1 MKYLGNKV
9 GNGLALGKVYIINT
23 KIPKIEKKTLITDDE
38 ITKEKESLK
47 VILNEVVK
55 DYEKLEKE
63 ASEDEIRQLC
73 NFYKILLNSNSLIT
87 SMEEVIDKEKCDR
100 NEAITKVMK
109 RKANELSLVDNAY
122 LKERSKDIEDV
133 TNKLLR
139 KSLGIKEIDLSKLK
153 EDTILV
159 AEEIPPSILLS
170 SNLNYVKGIVSE
182 LGGKTSHVA
191 ILASTQGI
199 PSVFGIKEI
208 SKTLTDG
215 EVIYV
220 NGNEGYIENNL
231 TDTKISE
238 IKEKIK
244 KEEILKASL
253 VDMKDKPSKTK
264 DDKSL
269 LITAN
274 AGELSELDKLLEV
287 NSDGI
292 GLFRTEFLFLNRS
305 VEPEEDY
312 LFNVYKTFAE
322 KLNGKQL
329 IIRTLDIGGDKKC
342 PYIDIG
348 KEQNPFLGYRA
359 IRYCLDN
366 KEFFKVSLRAI
377 LRASYYGNIMIM
389 YPMISSLEEIYKAN
403 EILDEAKRELASKN
417 IPFNK
422 NIKVGIMI
430 EVPSAA
436 VISDILIDE
445 VDFFSIGTNDLIQY
459 TVAVDRL
466 NPTVSNLYSF
476 YNPGVIRLI
485 KKTIN
490 SCLDKKEKFV
500 GMCGEMAADPLA
512 IILLVGLG
520 LQEFSVNA
528 SMVLK
533 VKKLISMIDSKEAKM
548 IADKV
553 LTLKTAKEVE
563 NYLEVCAKK
572 IYGKYY

>member
-109 RKANELSLVDNAY
+109 RKADELSLVDNAY
-122 LKERSKDIEDV
+122 LKMRSKDIEDV

-139 KSLGIKEIDLSKLK
+139 KSLGINEIDLSKLK

-170 SNLNYVKGIVSE
+170 SNLGYVKGIVSE

-191 ILASTQGI
+191 ILASTLGI

-215 EVIYV
+215 ELIYV

-231 TDTKISE
+231 TNTKINE
-238 IKEKIK
+238 IKDKIK
-244 KEEILKASL
+244 KEELLKASL
-253 VDMKDKPSKTK
+253 EEMKDKPSLTK
-264 DDKSL
+264 DNKPL

-305 VEPEEDY
+305 VAPDEEY
-312 LFNVYKTFAE
+312 LFNIYKTFAE
-322 KLNGKQL
+322 KFKEKPL

-342 PYIDIG
+342 PYLDI
-348 KEQNPFLGYRA
+348 KEEQNPFLGYRA

-377 LRASYYGNIMIM
+377 LRASHYGNVMIM

-417 IPFNK
+417 IPFDE
-422 NIKVGIMI
+422 NIKVGIMV
-430 EVPSAA
+430 EVPSTA
-436 VISDILIDE
+436 VMADMLIDE

-459 TVAVDRL
+459 TAAVDRL

-485 KKTIN
+485 KKTID
-490 SCLDKKEKFV
+490 SAKDKKDKFV

-533 VKKLISMIDSKEAKM
+533 VKKLISLIDSKEAKE
-548 IADKV
+548 IANKV
-553 LTLKTAKEVE
+553 LTLKTAKEIE
-563 NYLEVCAKK
+563 TYLEVCAKK

>member
-23 KIPKIEKKTLITDDE
+23 KIPELKIQKITTDEELI
-38 ITKEKESLK
+38 KEKEELK
-47 VILNEVVK
+47 KVLESVVK
-55 DYEKLEKE
+55 DYDELETSAASDDIKE
-63 ASEDEIRQLC
+63 LC
-73 NFYKILLNSNSLIT
+73 NFYKILLNSKSLIT
-87 SMEEVIDKEKCDR
+87 SMEEVIDEEKCDK
-100 NEAITKVMK
+100 NTAITEVMK
-109 RKANELSLVDNAY
+109 RKAEELSLVDNAY

-133 TNKLLR
+133 TNKLIR
-139 KSLGIKEIDLSKLK
+139 KSLGIKEVDLSTLT

-159 AEEIPPSILLS
+159 AETIPPSVLLS
-170 SNLNYVKGIVSE
+170 NNIGHVKGIVSE
-182 LGGKTSHVA
+182 IGGKTSHVA
-191 ILASTQGI
+191 ILASTLGI

-215 EVIYV
+215 ELIYV

-231 TDTKISE
+231 TDTKINA
-238 IKEKIK
+238 IKERIN
-244 KEEILKASL
+244 KEELLKASL
-253 VDMKDKPSKTK
+253 IEMKDKKSLTK
-264 DDKSL
+264 DNKSL
-269 LITAN
+269 EITAN
-274 AGELSELDKLLEV
+274 AGDLSELDKLLEV

-305 VEPEEDY
+305 TAPEEDY

-322 KLNGKQL
+322 KLNGKPL

-348 KEQNPFLGYRA
+348 DEQNPFLGYRA

-377 LRASYYGNIMIM
+377 LRASHYGNVMIM
-389 YPMISSLEEIYKAN
+389 YPMISSLEEVYKAN

-436 VISDILIDE
+436 VMADILIDE

-485 KKTIN
+485 KKTID
-490 SCLDKKEKFV
+490 SSIGKKDKFV

-533 VKKLISMIDSKEAKM
+533 VKKLISMIDSKEAKL
-548 IADKV
+548 IANKV

-563 NYLEVCAKK
+563 AYLDIEAKK

>member
-23 KIPKIEKKTLITDDE
+23 KIPELKAKKLETLE
-38 ITKEKESLK
+38 EVAKEKEDLK
-47 VILNEVVK
+47 EVLDSVVK
-55 DYEKLEKE
+55 DYEELEINAVSDDIK
-63 ASEDEIRQLC
+63 QLC
-73 NFYKILLNSNSLIT
+73 NFYKILLNSKSLIT
-87 SMEEVIDKEKCDR
+87 SMEEVIDEEKCDKIT
-100 NEAITKVMK
+100 AITKVMK
-109 RKANELSLVDNAY
+109 RKAEELSLVDNAY

-133 TNKLLR
+133 TNKLIR
-139 KSLGIKEIDLSKLK
+139 KALGIKEVDLSTLT

-159 AEEIPPSILLS
+159 SEEIPPSVLLS
-170 SNLNYVKGIVSE
+170 NNIGHVKGIVSE
-182 LGGKTSHVA
+182 IGGKTSHVA
-191 ILASTQGI
+191 ILASTLGI

-215 EVIYV
+215 ELIYV
-220 NGNEGYIENNL
+220 NGNEGFIENNL
-231 TDTKISE
+231 TDTNINA

-244 KEEILKASL
+244 KEELLKASL
-253 VDMKDKPSKTK
+253 VEMKDKPSLTK
-264 DDKSL
+264 DNKSL
-269 LITAN
+269 EITAN
-274 AGELSELDKLLEV
+274 AGDLSELDKLLEV

-305 VEPEEDY
+305 TAPEEDY

-322 KLNGKQL
+322 KLNGKPL

-348 KEQNPFLGYRA
+348 EEQNPFLGYRA

-377 LRASYYGNIMIM
+377 LRASNYGNVMIM
-389 YPMISSLEEIYKAN
+389 YPMISSLEEVYKAN

-417 IPFNK
+417 IAFNK

-436 VISDILIDE
+436 IISDILIDE

-485 KKTIN
+485 KKTID
-490 SCLDKKEKFV
+490 SCLDKKDKFV

-520 LQEFSVNA
+520 LHEFSVNA

-533 VKKLISMIDSKEAKM
+533 VKKLISMIDSKEAVL
-548 IADKV
+548 IANKV

-563 NYLEVCAKK
+563 AYLEMCAKR

>member
-23 KIPKIEKKTLITDDE
+23 KIPELKVQKLTTDE
-38 ITKEKESLK
+38 ELTKEKEALK
-47 VILNEVVK
+47 EVLNSVVK
-55 DYEKLEKE
+55 DYEELETN
-63 ASEDEIRQLC
+63 AVSEDIKQLC
-73 NFYKILLNSNSLIT
+73 NFYKILLNSKSLIT
-87 SMEEVIDKEKCDR
+87 SMEEVIDEEKC
-100 NEAITKVMK
+100 NKLNAITKVMK
-109 RKANELSLVDNAY
+109 RKAEELSLVDNAY

-133 TNKLLR
+133 TNKLIR
-139 KSLGIKEIDLSKLK
+139 KALGIKEVDLSILT

-159 AEEIPPSILLS
+159 SEEIPPSVLLS
-170 SNLNYVKGIVSE
+170 NNIDHVKGIVSE
-182 LGGKTSHVA
+182 IGGKTSHVA
-191 ILASTQGI
+191 ILASTLGI

-215 EVIYV
+215 ELIYV
-220 NGNEGYIENNL
+220 NGNEGFIENNL
-231 TDTKISE
+231 TDTNINA

-244 KEEILKASL
+244 KEELLKASL
-253 VDMKDKPSKTK
+253 QEMKDKPSLTK
-264 DDKSL
+264 DNKSL
-269 LITAN
+269 EITAN
-274 AGELSELDKLLEV
+274 AGDLSELDKLLEV

-305 VEPEEDY
+305 TAPEEDY

-322 KLNGKQL
+322 KLNGKPL

-377 LRASYYGNIMIM
+377 LRASHYGNVMIM
-389 YPMISSLEEIYKAN
+389 YPFVSSLEEVYKAN

-485 KKTIN
+485 KKTID
-490 SCLDKKEKFV
+490 SSRDKKDKFV

-520 LQEFSVNA
+520 LHEFSVNA

-533 VKKLISMIDSKEAKM
+533 VKKLISMIDSKEAEE
-548 IADKV
+548 IANKV
-553 LTLKTAKEVE
+553 LTLKTAKEIE
-563 NYLEVCAKK
+563 AYLDSKAKK

>member
-23 KIPKIEKKTLITDDE
+23 KIPELKEKRLATLE
-38 ITKEKESLK
+38 ELTKEKEELK
-47 VILNEVVK
+47 EVLDNVVK
-55 DYEKLEKE
+55 DYEELEINAVSDDIK
-63 ASEDEIRQLC
+63 QLC
-73 NFYKILLNSNSLIT
+73 NFYKILLNSKSLIT
-87 SMEEVIDKEKCDR
+87 SMEEVIDEEKCDKIT
-100 NEAITKVMK
+100 AITKVMK
-109 RKANELSLVDNAY
+109 RKAEELSLVDNAY

-133 TNKLLR
+133 TNKLIR
-139 KSLGIKEIDLSKLK
+139 KALGIKEVDLSTLT

-159 AEEIPPSILLS
+159 SEEIPPSVLLS
-170 SNLNYVKGIVSE
+170 NNIGHVKGIVSE
-182 LGGKTSHVA
+182 IGGKTSHVA
-191 ILASTQGI
+191 ILASTLGI

-215 EVIYV
+215 ELIYV

-231 TDTKISE
+231 TDTNINV

-244 KEEILKASL
+244 KEELLKASL
-253 VDMKDKPSKTK
+253 VEMKDKESLTK
-264 DDKSL
+264 DNKSL
-269 LITAN
+269 EITAN
-274 AGELSELDKLLEV
+274 AGDLSELDKLLEV

-305 VEPEEDY
+305 TAPEEDY

-322 KLNGKQL
+322 KLNGKPL

-348 KEQNPFLGYRA
+348 EEQNPFLGYRA

-377 LRASYYGNIMIM
+377 LRASHYGNVMIM
-389 YPMISSLEEIYKAN
+389 YPFVSSLEEVYKTN

-485 KKTIN
+485 KKTID
-490 SCLDKKEKFV
+490 SSRDKKDKFV

-520 LQEFSVNA
+520 LHEFSVNA

-533 VKKLISMIDSKEAKM
+533 VKKLISMIDSKEAEE
-548 IADKV
+548 IANKV
-553 LTLKTAKEVE
+553 LTLKTAKEIE
-563 NYLEVCAKK
+563 AYLDMEAKK

>member
-23 KIPKIEKKTLITDDE
+23 KIPELKAKRLTTDE
-38 ITKEKESLK
+38 ELKKEKEDLK
-47 VILNEVVK
+47 EILDSVVK
-55 DYEKLEKE
+55 DYEELEINAVSDDIK
-63 ASEDEIRQLC
+63 QLC
-73 NFYKILLNSNSLIT
+73 NFYKILLNSKSLIT
-87 SMEEVIDKEKCDR
+87 SMEEVIDKEKCDKIT
-100 NEAITKVMK
+100 AITEVMK
-109 RKANELSLVDNAY
+109 RKAEELSLVDNAY

-133 TNKLLR
+133 TNKLIR
-139 KSLGIKEIDLSKLK
+139 KALGIKEVDLSTLT

-159 AEEIPPSILLS
+159 SEEIPPSVLLS
-170 SNLNYVKGIVSE
+170 NNIDHVKGIVSE
-182 LGGKTSHVA
+182 IGGKTSHVA
-191 ILASTQGI
+191 ILAGTLGI

-215 EVIYV
+215 ELIYV
-220 NGNEGYIENNL
+220 NGNEGFIENNL
-231 TDTKISE
+231 TDTNINV

-244 KEEILKASL
+244 KEELLKASL
-253 VDMKDKPSKTK
+253 QEMKDKPSLTK
-264 DDKSL
+264 DNKSL
-269 LITAN
+269 EITAN

-305 VEPEEDY
+305 TAPEEDY

-322 KLNGKQL
+322 KLNGKPL

-348 KEQNPFLGYRA
+348 DEQNPFLGYRA

-377 LRASYYGNIMIM
+377 LRASHYGNVMIM
-389 YPMISSLEEIYKAN
+389 YPFVSSLEEVYKAN

-436 VISDILIDE
+436 VISDILIEE

-485 KKTIN
+485 KKTIESTEN
-490 SCLDKKEKFV
+490 KKDKFV

-533 VKKLISMIDSKEAKM
+533 VKKLISMIDSKEAEA
-548 IADKV
+548 IANKV
-553 LTLKTAKEVE
+553 LTLKTSKEIE
-563 NYLEVCAKK
+563 AYLDSEARK

>member
-23 KIPKIEKKTLITDDE
+23 KIPELKEKRLATLE
-38 ITKEKESLK
+38 ELTKEKEELK
-47 VILNEVVK
+47 EVLDSVVK
-55 DYEKLEKE
+55 DYEELEIN
-63 ASEDEIRQLC
+63 AVSEDIKQLC
-73 NFYKILLNSNSLIT
+73 NFYKILLNSKSLIT
-87 SMEEVIDKEKCDR
+87 SMEEVIDEEKCDKIT
-100 NEAITKVMK
+100 AITKVMK
-109 RKANELSLVDNAY
+109 RKAEELSLVDNAY

-133 TNKLLR
+133 TNKLIR
-139 KSLGIKEIDLSKLK
+139 KALGIKEVDLSTLT

-159 AEEIPPSILLS
+159 SEEIPPSVLLS
-170 SNLNYVKGIVSE
+170 NNIGHVKGIVSE
-182 LGGKTSHVA
+182 IGGKTSHVA
-191 ILASTQGI
+191 ILASTLGI

-215 EVIYV
+215 ELIFV
-220 NGNEGYIENNL
+220 NGNEGYLENNL
-231 TDTKISE
+231 TDTSINA

-244 KEEILKASL
+244 KEELLKASL
-253 VDMKDKPSKTK
+253 VEMKDKPSLTK
-264 DDKSL
+264 DNKSL
-269 LITAN
+269 EITAN
-274 AGELSELDKLLEV
+274 AGDLSELDKLLEV

-305 VEPEEDY
+305 TAPEEDY

-322 KLNGKQL
+322 KLNGKPL

-348 KEQNPFLGYRA
+348 EEQNPFLGYRA

-377 LRASYYGNIMIM
+377 LRASHYGNVMIM
-389 YPMISSLEEIYKAN
+389 YPMISSLEEVYKAN

-485 KKTIN
+485 KKTID
-490 SCLDKKEKFV
+490 SCLDKKDKFV

-533 VKKLISMIDSKEAKM
+533 VKKLISMIDSKEAVL
-548 IADKV
+548 IANKV

-563 NYLEVCAKK
+563 AYLETCAKR

>member
-23 KIPKIEKKTLITDDE
+23 KIPELKAKKLETLE
-38 ITKEKESLK
+38 EVAKEKEDLK
-47 VILNEVVK
+47 EVLDSVVK
-55 DYEKLEKE
+55 DYEELEINAVSDDIK
-63 ASEDEIRQLC
+63 QLC
-73 NFYKILLNSNSLIT
+73 NFYKILLNSKSLIT
-87 SMEEVIDKEKCDR
+87 SMEEVIDEEKCDKIT
-100 NEAITKVMK
+100 AITKVMK
-109 RKANELSLVDNAY
+109 RKAEELSLVDNAY

-133 TNKLLR
+133 TNKLIR
-139 KSLGIKEIDLSKLK
+139 KALGIKEVDLSTLT

-159 AEEIPPSILLS
+159 SEEIPPSVLLS
-170 SNLNYVKGIVSE
+170 NNIGHVKGIVSE
-182 LGGKTSHVA
+182 IGGKTSHVA
-191 ILASTQGI
+191 ILASTLGI

-215 EVIYV
+215 ELIYV
-220 NGNEGYIENNL
+220 NGNEGFIENNL
-231 TDTKISE
+231 TDTNINV

-244 KEEILKASL
+244 KEELLKASL
-253 VDMKDKPSKTK
+253 VEMKDKESLTK
-264 DDKSL
+264 DNKSL
-269 LITAN
+269 EITAN
-274 AGELSELDKLLEV
+274 AGDLSELDKLLEV

-305 VEPEEDY
+305 TAPEEDY

-322 KLNGKQL
+322 KLNGKPL

-348 KEQNPFLGYRA
+348 DEQNPFLGYRA

-377 LRASYYGNIMIM
+377 LRASNYGNIMIM
-389 YPMISSLEEIYKAN
+389 YPMISSLEEVYKAN

-436 VISDILIDE
+436 IISDILIDE

-485 KKTIN
+485 KKTID
-490 SCLDKKEKFV
+490 SCLDKKDKFV

-520 LQEFSVNA
+520 LHEFSVNA

-533 VKKLISMIDSKEAKM
+533 VKKLISMIDSKEAEE
-548 IADKV
+548 IANKV

-563 NYLEVCAKK
+563 AYLDGEAKK

>member
-109 RKANELSLVDNAY
+109 RKADELSLVDNAY
-122 LKERSKDIEDV
+122 LKMRSKDIEDV

-139 KSLGIKEIDLSKLK
+139 KSLGINEIDLSKLT

-170 SNLNYVKGIVSE
+170 SNLGYVKGIVSE

-191 ILASTQGI
+191 ILASTLGI

-215 EVIYV
+215 ELIYV

-231 TDTKISE
+231 TNTKINE
-238 IKEKIK
+238 IKDKIK
-244 KEEILKASL
+244 KEELLKASL
-253 VDMKDKPSKTK
+253 EEMKDKPSLTK
-264 DDKSL
+264 DNKPL

-305 VEPEEDY
+305 VAPDEEY
-312 LFNVYKTFAE
+312 LFNIYKTFAE
-322 KLNGKQL
+322 KFKEKPL

-342 PYIDIG
+342 PYLDI
-348 KEQNPFLGYRA
+348 KEEQNPFLGYRA

-366 KEFFKVSLRAI
+366 KEFFKVSLRAM
-377 LRASYYGNIMIM
+377 LRASHYGNVMIM
-389 YPMISSLEEIYKAN
+389 YPMISSLEEIYKAS

-422 NIKVGIMI
+422 NIKVGIMV
-430 EVPSAA
+430 EVPSTAI
-436 VISDILIDE
+436 ISDMLIDE

-485 KKTIN
+485 KKTID

-533 VKKLISMIDSKEAKM
+533 VKKLISLIDSKEAKE
-548 IADKV
+548 ISNKV
-553 LTLKTAKEVE
+553 LTLKTAKEIE
-563 NYLEVCAKK
+563 TYLEVCAKK

>member
-23 KIPKIEKKTLITDDE
+23 KIPKIEKKTLITAEE
-38 ITKEKESLK
+38 IAKEKESLK
-47 VILNEVVK
+47 LTLNEVVK
-55 DYEKLEKE
+55 DYEKLEVE

-87 SMEEVIDKEKCDR
+87 AMEEEIEKEKCDKLT
-100 NEAITKVMK
+100 AITKVMK
-109 RKANELSLVDNAY
+109 RKADELALVDNAY

-133 TNKLLR
+133 TNKLIR
-139 KSLGIKEIDLSKLK
+139 KALGIKEIDLSTIK

-170 SNLNYVKGIVSE
+170 SNLGYIKGIVSE
-182 LGGKTSHVA
+182 IGGKTSHVA
-191 ILASTQGI
+191 ILASTLGI

-215 EVIYV
+215 EHIYV

-231 TDTKISE
+231 TDTKINE

-244 KEEILKASL
+244 KEELLKASL
-253 VDMKDKPSKTK
+253 EEMKDKASLTK
-264 DDKSL
+264 DNKPL

-305 VEPEEDY
+305 VAPDEEY

-322 KLNGKQL
+322 KFKEKPL

-342 PYIDIG
+342 SYLDI
-348 KEQNPFLGYRA
+348 KEEQNPFLGYRA

-377 LRASYYGNIMIM
+377 LRASHYGNVMIM
-389 YPMISSLEEIYKAN
+389 YPMISSLEEIYRAS
-403 EILDEAKRELASKN
+403 EILDEAKAELASNN

-422 NIKVGIMI
+422 NIKVGIMV
-430 EVPSAA
+430 EVPSTA
-436 VISDILIDE
+436 VMADMLIDE

-485 KKTIN
+485 KNTIDAAK
-490 SCLDKKEKFV
+490 DKKDKFV

-520 LQEFSVNA
+520 LHEFSVNA

-533 VKKLISMIDSKEAKM
+533 VKKLISMIDSREAKE
-548 IADKV
+548 IADYV

-563 NYLEVCAKK
+563 AYLDGEAKK

>member
-23 KIPKIEKKTLITDDE
+23 KIPELKEKRLATLE
-38 ITKEKESLK
+38 ELTKEKEELK
-47 VILNEVVK
+47 EVLDSVVK
-55 DYEKLEKE
+55 DYEELEINAVSDDIK
-63 ASEDEIRQLC
+63 QLC
-73 NFYKILLNSNSLIT
+73 NFYKILLNSKSLIT
-87 SMEEVIDKEKCDR
+87 SMEEVIDEEKCDKIT
-100 NEAITKVMK
+100 AITKVMK
-109 RKANELSLVDNAY
+109 RKAEELSLVDNAY

-133 TNKLLR
+133 TNKLIR
-139 KSLGIKEIDLSKLK
+139 KALGIKEVDLSTLT

-159 AEEIPPSILLS
+159 SEEIPPSVLLS
-170 SNLNYVKGIVSE
+170 NNIGHVKGIVSE
-182 LGGKTSHVA
+182 IGGKTSHVA
-191 ILASTQGI
+191 ILASTLGI

-208 SKTLTDG
+208 SKTLADG
-215 EVIYV
+215 ELIYV

-231 TDTKISE
+231 TDTNINA

-244 KEEILKASL
+244 KEELLKASL
-253 VDMKDKPSKTK
+253 VEMKDKESLTE
-264 DDKSL
+264 DNKSL
-269 LITAN
+269 EITAN
-274 AGELSELDKLLEV
+274 AGDLSELDKLLEV

-305 VEPEEDY
+305 TAPEEDY

-322 KLNGKQL
+322 KLNGKPL

-348 KEQNPFLGYRA
+348 EEQNPFLGYRA

-377 LRASYYGNIMIM
+377 LRASHYGNVMIM
-389 YPMISSLEEIYKAN
+389 YPFVSSLEEVYKTN

-485 KKTIN
+485 KKTID
-490 SCLDKKEKFV
+490 SSRDKKDKFV

-520 LQEFSVNA
+520 LHEFSVNA

-533 VKKLISMIDSKEAKM
+533 VKKLISMIDSKEAEE
-548 IADKV
+548 IANKV
-553 LTLKTAKEVE
+553 LTLKTAKEIE
-563 NYLEVCAKK
+563 AYLDREAKK
-572 IYGKYY
+572 IYRKYY

>member
-23 KIPKIEKKTLITDDE
+23 KIPELKVQKLTTDE
-38 ITKEKESLK
+38 ELTKEKKDLK
-47 VILNEVVK
+47 EVLNSVVK
-55 DYEKLEKE
+55 DYEELETN
-63 ASEDEIRQLC
+63 AVSEDIKQLC
-73 NFYKILLNSNSLIT
+73 NFYKILLNSKSLIT
-87 SMEEVIDKEKCDR
+87 SMEEVIDEEKCDKIT
-100 NEAITKVMK
+100 AITKVMQ
-109 RKANELSLVDNAY
+109 RKAEELSLVDNAY

-133 TNKLLR
+133 TNKLIR
-139 KSLGIKEIDLSKLK
+139 KALGIKEVDLSTLT

-159 AEEIPPSILLS
+159 SEEIPPSVLLS
-170 SNLNYVKGIVSE
+170 NNIDHVKGIVSE

-191 ILASTQGI
+191 ILASTLGI

-215 EVIYV
+215 ELIYV
-220 NGNEGYIENNL
+220 NGNEGFIENNL
-231 TDTKISE
+231 TDTNINT

-244 KEEILKASL
+244 KEELLKASL
-253 VDMKDKPSKTK
+253 VEMKDKESLTK
-264 DDKSL
+264 DNKSL
-269 LITAN
+269 EITAN
-274 AGELSELDKLLEV
+274 AGDLSELDKLLEV

-305 VEPEEDY
+305 TAPEEDY

-322 KLNGKQL
+322 KLNGKPL

-348 KEQNPFLGYRA
+348 EEQNPFLGYRA

-377 LRASYYGNIMIM
+377 LRASHYGNVMIM
-389 YPMISSLEEIYKAN
+389 YPFVSSLEEVYKAN

-485 KKTIN
+485 KKTID
-490 SCLDKKEKFV
+490 SSRDKKDKFV

-520 LQEFSVNA
+520 LHEFSVNA

-533 VKKLISMIDSKEAKM
+533 VKKLISMIDSKEAEE
-548 IADKV
+548 IANKV
-553 LTLKTAKEVE
+553 LTLKTAKEIE
-563 NYLEVCAKK
+563 AYLDMEAKK

>member
-23 KIPKIEKKTLITDDE
+23 KIPKIEKKTLITTEE
-38 ITKEKESLK
+38 ITKEKETLK
-47 VILNEVVK
+47 LTLNEVVK
-55 DYEKLEKE
+55 DYEKLEIEAKE
-63 ASEDEIRQLC
+63 EEIRQLC

-87 SMEEVIDKEKCDR
+87 AMEEEIEKEKCDKLT
-100 NEAITKVMK
+100 AITKVMK
-109 RKANELSLVDNAY
+109 RKADELALVDNAY
-122 LKERSKDIEDV
+122 LKERSKDIDDV
-133 TNKLLR
+133 TNKLIR
-139 KSLGIKEIDLSKLK
+139 KALGIKEIDLSTIK

-170 SNLNYVKGIVSE
+170 SNLGYIKGIVSE
-182 LGGKTSHVA
+182 IGGKTSHVA
-191 ILASTQGI
+191 ILASTLGI

-215 EVIYV
+215 ELIYV

-231 TDTKISE
+231 TDTKISD

-244 KEEILKASL
+244 KEELLKASL
-253 VDMKDKPSKTK
+253 EEMKDKPSLTK
-264 DDKSL
+264 DNKSL

-305 VEPEEDY
+305 VAPDEEY

-322 KLNGKQL
+322 KFKEKPL

-342 PYIDIG
+342 SYLDI
-348 KEQNPFLGYRA
+348 KEEQNPFLGYRA

-377 LRASYYGNIMIM
+377 LRASHYGNVMIM
-389 YPMISSLEEIYKAN
+389 YPMISSLEEIYRAS
-403 EILDEAKRELASKN
+403 EILDEAKAELASNN

-422 NIKVGIMI
+422 NIKVGIMV
-430 EVPSAA
+430 EVPSTA
-436 VISDILIDE
+436 VMADMLIDE

-485 KKTIN
+485 KNTIDATK
-490 SCLDKKEKFV
+490 DKKDKFV

-533 VKKLISMIDSKEAKM
+533 VKKLISMIDSRKAKE
-548 IADKV
+548 IADYV

-563 NYLEVCAKK
+563 AYLDGEAKK

>member
-23 KIPKIEKKTLITDDE
+23 KIPELKEKRLATLE
-38 ITKEKESLK
+38 ELTKEKEELK
-47 VILNEVVK
+47 EVLDSVVK
-55 DYEKLEKE
+55 DYEELEINAVSDDIK
-63 ASEDEIRQLC
+63 QLC
-73 NFYKILLNSNSLIT
+73 NFYKILLNSKSLIT
-87 SMEEVIDKEKCDR
+87 SMEEVIDEEKCDKIT
-100 NEAITKVMK
+100 AITKVMK
-109 RKANELSLVDNAY
+109 RKAEELSLVDNAY

-133 TNKLLR
+133 TNKLIR
-139 KSLGIKEIDLSKLK
+139 KALGIKEVDLSTLT

-159 AEEIPPSILLS
+159 SEEIPPSVLLS
-170 SNLNYVKGIVSE
+170 NNIGHVKGIVSE
-182 LGGKTSHVA
+182 IGGKTSHVA
-191 ILASTQGI
+191 ILASTLGI

-215 EVIYV
+215 ELIFV
-220 NGNEGYIENNL
+220 NGNEGYLENNL
-231 TDTKISE
+231 TDTSINA

-244 KEEILKASL
+244 KEEILKESL
-253 VDMKDKPSKTK
+253 MEMKDKPSLTK
-264 DDKSL
+264 DNKSL
-269 LITAN
+269 EITAN
-274 AGELSELDKLLEV
+274 AGDLSELDKLLEV

-305 VEPEEDY
+305 TAPEEDY

-322 KLNGKQL
+322 KLNGKPL

-348 KEQNPFLGYRA
+348 EEQNPFLGYRA

-377 LRASYYGNIMIM
+377 LRASHYGNVMIM
-389 YPMISSLEEIYKAN
+389 YPMISSLEEVYKAN

-485 KKTIN
+485 KKTID
-490 SCLDKKEKFV
+490 SSRDKKGKFV

-533 VKKLISMIDSKEAKM
+533 VKKLISMIDSKEAVL
-548 IADKV
+548 IANKV

-563 NYLEVCAKK
+563 AYLETCAKR

>member
-23 KIPKIEKKTLITDDE
+23 KIPELKEKSLTTLE
-38 ITKEKESLK
+38 ELTKENEELKEVLDS
-47 VILNEVVK
+47 VAK
-55 DYEKLEKE
+55 DYEELEINAVSDDIK
-63 ASEDEIRQLC
+63 QLC
-73 NFYKILLNSNSLIT
+73 NFYKILLNSKSLIT
-87 SMEEVIDKEKCDR
+87 SMEEVIDEEKCDKIT
-100 NEAITKVMK
+100 AITKVMK
-109 RKANELSLVDNAY
+109 RKAEELSLVDNAY

-133 TNKLLR
+133 TNKLIR
-139 KSLGIKEIDLSKLK
+139 KALGIKEVDLSTLT

-159 AEEIPPSILLS
+159 SEEILPSVLLS
-170 SNLNYVKGIVSE
+170 NNIGHVKGIVSE
-182 LGGKTSHVA
+182 IGGKTSHVA
-191 ILASTQGI
+191 ILASTLGI

-215 EVIYV
+215 ELIYV

-231 TDTKISE
+231 TDTNINV

-244 KEEILKASL
+244 KEELLKASL
-253 VDMKDKPSKTK
+253 VEMKDKESLTK
-264 DDKSL
+264 DNKSL
-269 LITAN
+269 EITAN
-274 AGELSELDKLLEV
+274 AGDLSELDKLLEV

-305 VEPEEDY
+305 TAPEEDY

-322 KLNGKQL
+322 KLNGKPL

-348 KEQNPFLGYRA
+348 EEQNPFLGYRA

-377 LRASYYGNIMIM
+377 LRASNYGNVMIM
-389 YPMISSLEEIYKAN
+389 YPMISSLEEVYKAN

-485 KKTIN
+485 KKTID
-490 SCLDKKEKFV
+490 SSRDKKDKFV

-520 LQEFSVNA
+520 LHEFSVNA

-533 VKKLISMIDSKEAKM
+533 VKKLISMIDSKEAEL
-548 IADKV
+548 IANKV
-553 LTLKTAKEVE
+553 LTLKTAKEIE
-563 NYLEVCAKK
+563 AYLDMEAKK

>member
-23 KIPKIEKKTLITDDE
+23 KIPELKVQKLTTDE
-38 ITKEKESLK
+38 ELTKEKEALK
-47 VILNEVVK
+47 EVLNSVVK
-55 DYEKLEKE
+55 DYEELETN
-63 ASEDEIRQLC
+63 AVSEDIKQLC
-73 NFYKILLNSNSLIT
+73 NFYKILLNSKSLIT
-87 SMEEVIDKEKCDR
+87 SMEEVIDEEKC
-100 NEAITKVMK
+100 NKLNAITKVMK
-109 RKANELSLVDNAY
+109 RKAEELSLVDNAY

-133 TNKLLR
+133 TNKLIR
-139 KSLGIKEIDLSKLK
+139 KALGIKEVDLSILT

-159 AEEIPPSILLS
+159 SEEIPPSVLLS
-170 SNLNYVKGIVSE
+170 NNIDHVKGIVSE
-182 LGGKTSHVA
+182 IGGKTSHVA
-191 ILASTQGI
+191 ILASTLGI

-215 EVIYV
+215 ELIYV
-220 NGNEGYIENNL
+220 NGNEGFIENNL
-231 TDTKISE
+231 TDTNINT

-244 KEEILKASL
+244 KEELLKASL
-253 VDMKDKPSKTK
+253 VEMKDKESLTK
-264 DDKSL
+264 DNKSL
-269 LITAN
+269 EITAN
-274 AGELSELDKLLEV
+274 AGDLSELDKLLEV

-305 VEPEEDY
+305 TAPEEDY

-322 KLNGKQL
+322 KLNGKPL

-348 KEQNPFLGYRA
+348 EEQNPFLGYRA

-377 LRASYYGNIMIM
+377 LRASNYGNVMIM
-389 YPMISSLEEIYKAN
+389 YPMISSLEEVYKAN

-485 KKTIN
+485 KKTID
-490 SCLDKKEKFV
+490 SSRDKKDKFV

-520 LQEFSVNA
+520 LHEFSVNA

-533 VKKLISMIDSKEAKM
+533 VKKLISMIDSKEAEE
-548 IADKV
+548 IANKV
-553 LTLKTAKEVE
+553 LTLKTAKEIE
-563 NYLEVCAKK
+563 AYLDSKAKK

>member
-23 KIPKIEKKTLITDDE
+23 KIPELKEKSLTTLE
-38 ITKEKESLK
+38 ELTKENEELKEVLDS
-47 VILNEVVK
+47 VAK
-55 DYEKLEKE
+55 DYEELEINAVSDDIK
-63 ASEDEIRQLC
+63 QLC
-73 NFYKILLNSNSLIT
+73 NFYKILLNSKSLIT
-87 SMEEVIDKEKCDR
+87 SMEEVIDEEKCDKLT
-100 NEAITKVMK
+100 AITKVMK
-109 RKANELSLVDNAY
+109 RKAEELSLVDNAY

-133 TNKLLR
+133 TNKLIR
-139 KSLGIKEIDLSKLK
+139 KALGIKEVDLSTLT

-159 AEEIPPSILLS
+159 SEEIPPSVLLS
-170 SNLNYVKGIVSE
+170 NNIGHVKGIVSE
-182 LGGKTSHVA
+182 IGGKTSHVA
-191 ILASTQGI
+191 ILASTLGI

-215 EVIYV
+215 ELIYV
-220 NGNEGYIENNL
+220 NGNEGFIENNL
-231 TDTKISE
+231 TDTNINA

-244 KEEILKASL
+244 KEELLKASL
-253 VDMKDKPSKTK
+253 VEMKDKPSLTK
-264 DDKSL
+264 DNKSL
-269 LITAN
+269 EITAN
-274 AGELSELDKLLEV
+274 AGDLSELDKLLEV

-305 VEPEEDY
+305 TAPEEDY

-322 KLNGKQL
+322 KLNGKPL

-348 KEQNPFLGYRA
+348 EEQNPFLGYRA

-377 LRASYYGNIMIM
+377 LRASNYGNIMIM
-389 YPMISSLEEIYKAN
+389 YPMISSLEEVYKAN

-436 VISDILIDE
+436 VISNILIDE

-485 KKTIN
+485 KKTID
-490 SCLDKKEKFV
+490 SVKDKKDKFV

-520 LQEFSVNA
+520 LHEFSVNA

-533 VKKLISMIDSKEAKM
+533 VKKLISMIDSKEAEL
-548 IADKV
+548 IANKV

-563 NYLEVCAKK
+563 AYLDMEAKK

>member
-23 KIPKIEKKTLITDDE
+23 KIPELKEKKLETLE
-38 ITKEKESLK
+38 ELTKEKEELK
-47 VILNEVVK
+47 EVLDSVVK
-55 DYEKLEKE
+55 DYEELETSAVSDDIK
-63 ASEDEIRQLC
+63 QLC
-73 NFYKILLNSNSLIT
+73 NFYKILLNSKSLIT
-87 SMEEVIDKEKCDR
+87 SMEEVIDEEKCDKLT
-100 NEAITKVMK
+100 AITKVMK
-109 RKANELSLVDNAY
+109 RKAEELSLVDNAY
-122 LKERSKDIEDV
+122 LKMRSKDIEDV
-133 TNKLLR
+133 TNKLIR
-139 KSLGIKEIDLSKLK
+139 KALGIKEVDLSTLT

-159 AEEIPPSILLS
+159 SEEIPPSVLLS
-170 SNLNYVKGIVSE
+170 NNIGHVKGIVSE
-182 LGGKTSHVA
+182 IGGKTSHVA
-191 ILASTQGI
+191 ILASTLGI

-215 EVIYV
+215 ELIYV
-220 NGNEGYIENNL
+220 NGNEGFIENNL
-231 TDTKISE
+231 TDTNINA

-244 KEEILKASL
+244 KEELLKASL
-253 VDMKDKPSKTK
+253 VEMKDKESLTK
-264 DDKSL
+264 DNKSL
-269 LITAN
+269 EITAN
-274 AGELSELDKLLEV
+274 AGDLSELDKLLEV

-305 VEPEEDY
+305 TAPEEDY
-312 LFNVYKTFAE
+312 LFNVYKAFAE
-322 KLNGKQL
+322 KLNGKSL

-348 KEQNPFLGYRA
+348 EEQNPFLGYRA

-377 LRASYYGNIMIM
+377 LRASHYGNVMIM
-389 YPMISSLEEIYKAN
+389 YPMISSLEEVYKAN

-485 KKTIN
+485 KKTID
-490 SCLDKKEKFV
+490 SCLDKKDKFV
-500 GMCGEMAADPLA
+500 GMCGEMVADPLA

-520 LQEFSVNA
+520 LHEFSVNA

-533 VKKLISMIDSKEAKM
+533 VKKLISMIDSREAKE
-548 IADKV
+548 IANKV
-553 LTLKTAKEVE
+553 ITLKTAKEVE
-563 NYLEVCAKK
+563 AYLDKEAKK

>member
-9 GNGLALGKVYIINT
+9 GNGLALGEVYIIDS
-23 KIPKIEKKTLITDDE
+23 KLPELKE
-38 ITKEKESLK
+38 IKLGTAAEILKEKEDLRT
-47 VILNEVVK
+47 VLENVCK
-55 DYEKLEKE
+55 DYEELEQN
-63 ASEDEIRQLC
+63 ATSDDIRTLC
-73 NFYKILLNSNSLIT
+73 NFYKILLSSNSLIA
-87 SMEEVIDKEKCDR
+87 SMEEVIDKEKCDKLT
-100 NEAITKVMK
+100 AITKVMK
-109 RKANELSLVDNAY
+109 RKAEELSLVDNAY

-139 KSLGIKEIDLSKLK
+139 KALGIKEIDLSKLK

-342 PYIDIG
+342 PYIDI
-348 KEQNPFLGYRA
+348 KDEQNPFLGYRA

-377 LRASYYGNIMIM
+377 LRASHYGNIMIM

-417 IPFNK
+417 TPFNK

>member
-23 KIPKIEKKTLITDDE
+23 KIPELKEKSLTTLE
-38 ITKEKESLK
+38 ELTKEKEELK
-47 VILNEVVK
+47 EVLDSVAK
-55 DYEKLEKE
+55 DYEELEINAVSDDIK
-63 ASEDEIRQLC
+63 QLC
-73 NFYKILLNSNSLIT
+73 NFYKILLNSKSLIT
-87 SMEEVIDKEKCDR
+87 SMEEVIDEEKCDKIT
-100 NEAITKVMK
+100 AITKVMK
-109 RKANELSLVDNAY
+109 RKAGELSLVDNAY

-133 TNKLLR
+133 TNKLIR
-139 KSLGIKEIDLSKLK
+139 KALGIKEVDLSTLT

-159 AEEIPPSILLS
+159 SEEIPPSVLLS
-170 SNLNYVKGIVSE
+170 NNIGHVKGIISE
-182 LGGKTSHVA
+182 IGGKTSHVA
-191 ILASTQGI
+191 ILASTLGI

-215 EVIYV
+215 ELIYV
-220 NGNEGYIENNL
+220 NGNEGFIENNL
-231 TDTKISE
+231 TDTNINA

-244 KEEILKASL
+244 KEELLKASL
-253 VDMKDKPSKTK
+253 VEMKDKESLTK
-264 DDKSL
+264 DNKSL
-269 LITAN
+269 EITAN
-274 AGELSELDKLLEV
+274 AGDLSELDKLLEV

-305 VEPEEDY
+305 TAPEEDY

-322 KLNGKQL
+322 KLNGKPL

-348 KEQNPFLGYRA
+348 EEQNPFLGYRA

-377 LRASYYGNIMIM
+377 LRASHYGNVMIM
-389 YPMISSLEEIYKAN
+389 YPFVSSLEEVYKAN

-417 IPFNK
+417 IPFNR

-436 VISDILIDE
+436 IISDILIDE

-485 KKTIN
+485 KKTID
-490 SCLDKKEKFV
+490 SCLDKKDKFV

-520 LQEFSVNA
+520 LHEFSVNA

-533 VKKLISMIDSKEAKM
+533 VKKLISMIDSKEAVL
-548 IADKV
+548 IANKV

-563 NYLEVCAKK
+563 AYLETCAKR

>member
-23 KIPKIEKKTLITDDE
+23 KIPELKEKSLTTLE
-38 ITKEKESLK
+38 ELTKEKEELK
-47 VILNEVVK
+47 EVLDSVVK
-55 DYEKLEKE
+55 DYEELETN
-63 ASEDEIRQLC
+63 AVSEDIKQLC
-73 NFYKILLNSNSLIT
+73 NFYKILLNSKSLIT
-87 SMEEVIDKEKCDR
+87 SMEEVIDEEKCDKLT
-100 NEAITKVMK
+100 AITKIMK
-109 RKANELSLVDNAY
+109 RKAEELSLVDNAY
-122 LKERSKDIEDV
+122 LKMRSKDIEDV
-133 TNKLLR
+133 TNKLIR
-139 KSLGIKEIDLSKLK
+139 KALGIKEVDLSTLT

-159 AEEIPPSILLS
+159 SEEIPPSVLLS
-170 SNLNYVKGIVSE
+170 NNIGHVKGIVSE
-182 LGGKTSHVA
+182 IGGKTSHVA
-191 ILASTQGI
+191 ILASTLGI

-215 EVIYV
+215 ELIFV

-231 TDTKISE
+231 TDTNINA

-244 KEEILKASL
+244 KEELLKASL
-253 VDMKDKPSKTK
+253 VEMKDKESLTK
-264 DDKSL
+264 DNKSL
-269 LITAN
+269 EITAN
-274 AGELSELDKLLEV
+274 AGDLSELDKLLEV

-305 VEPEEDY
+305 TAPEEDY

-322 KLNGKQL
+322 KLNGKPL

-348 KEQNPFLGYRA
+348 EEQNPFLGYRA

-377 LRASYYGNIMIM
+377 LRASNYGNVMIM
-389 YPMISSLEEIYKAN
+389 YPMISSLEEVYKAN

-485 KKTIN
+485 KKTID
-490 SCLDKKEKFV
+490 SCLDKKDKFV

-520 LQEFSVNA
+520 LHEFSVNA

-533 VKKLISMIDSKEAKM
+533 VKKLISMIDSKEAVL
-548 IADKV
+548 IANKV

-563 NYLEVCAKK
+563 AYLDMEAKK

>member
-9 GNGLALGKVYIINT
+9 GNGLALGKVYIINS
-23 KIPKIEKKTLITDDE
+23 KIPELKEKRLTTLE
-38 ITKEKESLK
+38 ELTKEKEELK
-47 VILNEVVK
+47 EVLDSVVK
-55 DYEKLEKE
+55 DYEELETNAVSDDIK
-63 ASEDEIRQLC
+63 QLC
-73 NFYKILLNSNSLIT
+73 NFYKILLNSKSLIT
-87 SMEEVIDKEKCDR
+87 SMEEVIDEEKCDKLT
-100 NEAITKVMK
+100 AITKVMK
-109 RKANELSLVDNAY
+109 RKAEELSLVDNAY
-122 LKERSKDIEDV
+122 LKMRSKDIEDV
-133 TNKLLR
+133 TNKLIR
-139 KSLGIKEIDLSKLK
+139 KALGIKEVDLSTLT

-159 AEEIPPSILLS
+159 SEEIPPSVLLS
-170 SNLNYVKGIVSE
+170 NNIDHVKGIVSE

-191 ILASTQGI
+191 ILASTLGI

-215 EVIYV
+215 ELIYV
-220 NGNEGYIENNL
+220 NGNEGFIENNL
-231 TDTKISE
+231 TDTNINT

-244 KEEILKASL
+244 KEELLKASL
-253 VDMKDKPSKTK
+253 VEMKDKESLTK
-264 DDKSL
+264 DNKSL
-269 LITAN
+269 EITAN
-274 AGELSELDKLLEV
+274 AGDLSELDKLLEV

-305 VEPEEDY
+305 TAPEEDY

-322 KLNGKQL
+322 KLNGKPL

-348 KEQNPFLGYRA
+348 EEQNPFLGYRA

-377 LRASYYGNIMIM
+377 LRASNYGNVMIM
-389 YPMISSLEEIYKAN
+389 YPMISSLEEVYKAN

-422 NIKVGIMI
+422 NIKAGIMI

-436 VISDILIDE
+436 VISDMLIDE

-485 KKTIN
+485 KKTID
-490 SCLDKKEKFV
+490 SSRDKKDKFV

-520 LQEFSVNA
+520 LHEFSVNA

-533 VKKLISMIDSKEAKM
+533 VKKLISMIDSKEAEE
-548 IADKV
+548 IANKV
-553 LTLKTAKEVE
+553 LTLKTAKEIE
-563 NYLEVCAKK
+563 AYLDMEAKK
-572 IYGKYY
+572 IYRKYY

>member
-23 KIPKIEKKTLITDDE
+23 KIPELKEKRLATLE
-38 ITKEKESLK
+38 ELTKEKEELK
-47 VILNEVVK
+47 EVLDSVVK
-55 DYEKLEKE
+55 DYEELEINAVSDDIK
-63 ASEDEIRQLC
+63 QLC
-73 NFYKILLNSNSLIT
+73 NFYKILLNSKSLIT
-87 SMEEVIDKEKCDR
+87 SMEEVIDEEKCDKIT
-100 NEAITKVMK
+100 AITKVMK
-109 RKANELSLVDNAY
+109 RKAEELSLVDNAY

-133 TNKLLR
+133 TNKLIR
-139 KSLGIKEIDLSKLK
+139 KALGIKEVDLSTLT

-159 AEEIPPSILLS
+159 SEEIPPSVLLS
-170 SNLNYVKGIVSE
+170 NNIGHVKGIVSE
-182 LGGKTSHVA
+182 IGGKTSHVA
-191 ILASTQGI
+191 ILASTLGI

-215 EVIYV
+215 ELIYV
-220 NGNEGYIENNL
+220 NGNEGFIENNL
-231 TDTKISE
+231 TDTNINA

-244 KEEILKASL
+244 KEELLKASL
-253 VDMKDKPSKTK
+253 VEMKDKLSLTK
-264 DDKSL
+264 DNKSL
-269 LITAN
+269 EITAN
-274 AGELSELDKLLEV
+274 AGDLSELDKLLEV

-305 VEPEEDY
+305 TAPEEDY

-322 KLNGKQL
+322 KLNGKPL

-348 KEQNPFLGYRA
+348 EEQNPFLGYRA

-377 LRASYYGNIMIM
+377 LRASHYGNVMIM
-389 YPMISSLEEIYKAN
+389 YPMISSLEEVYKAN

-485 KKTIN
+485 KKTID
-490 SCLDKKEKFV
+490 SCLDKKDKFV

-520 LQEFSVNA
+520 LHEFSVNA

-533 VKKLISMIDSKEAKM
+533 VKKLISMIDSREAEL
-548 IADKV
+548 IANKV
-553 LTLKTAKEVE
+553 LTLKTAKEIE
-563 NYLEVCAKK
+563 AYLDMEAKK

>member
-109 RKANELSLVDNAY
+109 RKADELSLVDNAY

-139 KSLGIKEIDLSKLK
+139 KSLGINEIDLSKLK

-170 SNLNYVKGIVSE
+170 SNLGYVKGIVSE

-191 ILASTQGI
+191 ILASTLGI

-215 EVIYV
+215 ELIYV

-231 TDTKISE
+231 TNTKINE
-238 IKEKIK
+238 IKDKIK
-244 KEEILKASL
+244 KEELLKASL
-253 VDMKDKPSKTK
+253 EEMKDKPSLTK
-264 DDKSL
+264 DNKPL

-305 VEPEEDY
+305 VAPDEEY
-312 LFNVYKTFAE
+312 LFNIYKTFAE
-322 KLNGKQL
+322 KFKEKPL

-342 PYIDIG
+342 PYLDI
-348 KEQNPFLGYRA
+348 KEEQNPFLGYRA

-366 KEFFKVSLRAI
+366 KEFFKVSLRAM
-377 LRASYYGNIMIM
+377 LRASHYGNVMIM
-389 YPMISSLEEIYKAN
+389 YPMISSLEEIYKAS

-422 NIKVGIMI
+422 NIKVGIMV
-430 EVPSAA
+430 EVPSTAI
-436 VISDILIDE
+436 ISDMLIDE

-485 KKTIN
+485 KKTID

-533 VKKLISMIDSKEAKM
+533 VKKLISLIDSKEAKE
-548 IADKV
+548 IANKV
-553 LTLKTAKEVE
+553 LTLKTAKEIE
-563 NYLEVCAKK
+563 TYLEVCAKK

>member
-23 KIPKIEKKTLITDDE
+23 KIPELKTKKLETLE
-38 ITKEKESLK
+38 ELTKEKEELK
-47 VILNEVVK
+47 EVLDSVVK
-55 DYEKLEKE
+55 DYEELEANAVSDDIK
-63 ASEDEIRQLC
+63 QLC
-73 NFYKILLNSNSLIT
+73 NFYKILLNSKSLIT
-87 SMEEVIDKEKCDR
+87 SMEEVIDKEKCDKLT
-100 NEAITKVMK
+100 AITKVMK
-109 RKANELSLVDNAY
+109 RKAEELSLVDNAY

-133 TNKLLR
+133 TNKLIR
-139 KSLGIKEIDLSKLK
+139 KALGIKEVDLSTLT

-159 AEEIPPSILLS
+159 SEEIPPSVLLS
-170 SNLNYVKGIVSE
+170 NNIDHVKGIVSE
-182 LGGKTSHVA
+182 IGGKTSHVA
-191 ILASTQGI
+191 ILASTLGI

-215 EVIYV
+215 ELIYI
-220 NGNEGYIENNL
+220 NGNEGFIENNL
-231 TDTKISE
+231 TDTNINV

-244 KEEILKASL
+244 KEELLKASL
-253 VDMKDKPSKTK
+253 VEMKDKPSLTK
-264 DDKSL
+264 DNKSL
-269 LITAN
+269 EITAN
-274 AGELSELDKLLEV
+274 AGDLSELDKLLEV

-305 VEPEEDY
+305 TAPEEDY

-322 KLNGKQL
+322 KLNGKPL

-348 KEQNPFLGYRA
+348 EEQNPFLGYRA

-377 LRASYYGNIMIM
+377 LRASNYGNVMIM
-389 YPMISSLEEIYKAN
+389 YPMISSLEEVYKAN

-485 KKTIN
+485 KKTID
-490 SCLDKKEKFV
+490 SSRDKKDKFV

-520 LQEFSVNA
+520 LHEFSVNA

-533 VKKLISMIDSKEAKM
+533 VKKLISMIDSKEAEK
-548 IADKV
+548 IANKV

-563 NYLEVCAKK
+563 AYLDSEAKK

>member
-109 RKANELSLVDNAY
+109 RKADELSLVDNAY
-122 LKERSKDIEDV
+122 LKMRSKDIEDV

-139 KSLGIKEIDLSKLK
+139 KSLGINEIDLSKLK

-170 SNLNYVKGIVSE
+170 SNLGYVKGIVSE

-191 ILASTQGI
+191 ILASTLGI

-215 EVIYV
+215 ELIYV

-231 TDTKISE
+231 TNTKINE
-238 IKEKIK
+238 IKDKIK
-244 KEEILKASL
+244 KEELLKASL
-253 VDMKDKPSKTK
+253 EEMKDKPSLTK
-264 DDKSL
+264 DNKPL

-305 VEPEEDY
+305 VAPDEEY
-312 LFNVYKTFAE
+312 LFNIYKTFAE
-322 KLNGKQL
+322 KFKEKPL

-342 PYIDIG
+342 PYLDI
-348 KEQNPFLGYRA
+348 KEEQNPFLGYRA

-366 KEFFKVSLRAI
+366 KEFFKVSLRAM
-377 LRASYYGNIMIM
+377 LRASHYGNVMIM
-389 YPMISSLEEIYKAN
+389 YPMISSLEEIYKAS

-422 NIKVGIMI
+422 NIKVGIMV
-430 EVPSAA
+430 EVPSTAI
-436 VISDILIDE
+436 ISDMLIDE

-485 KKTIN
+485 KKTID

-533 VKKLISMIDSKEAKM
+533 VKKLISLIDSKEAKE
-548 IADKV
+548 IANKV
-553 LTLKTAKEVE
+553 LTLKTAKEIE
-563 NYLEVCAKK
+563 TYLEVCAKK

>member
-23 KIPKIEKKTLITDDE
+23 KIPKIEKKTLITAEE
-38 ITKEKESLK
+38 IAKEKESLK
-47 VILNEVVK
+47 LTLNEVVK
-55 DYEKLEKE
+55 DYEKLEVE
-63 ASEDEIRQLC
+63 ASGDEIRQLC

-87 SMEEVIDKEKCDR
+87 AMEEEIEKEKCDKLT
-100 NEAITKVMK
+100 AITKVMK
-109 RKANELSLVDNAY
+109 RKADELALVDNAY

-133 TNKLLR
+133 TNKLIR
-139 KSLGIKEIDLSKLK
+139 KALGIKEIDLSTIK

-170 SNLNYVKGIVSE
+170 SNLGYIKGIVSE
-182 LGGKTSHVA
+182 IGGKTSHVA
-191 ILASTQGI
+191 ILASTLGI

-215 EVIYV
+215 ELIYV

-231 TDTKISE
+231 TDTKISD

-244 KEEILKASL
+244 KEELLKASL
-253 VDMKDKPSKTK
+253 EEMKDKASLTK
-264 DDKSL
+264 DNKPL

-305 VEPEEDY
+305 VAPDEEY
-312 LFNVYKTFAE
+312 LFNVYKTFAKKFKE
-322 KLNGKQL
+322 KPL

-342 PYIDIG
+342 SYLDI
-348 KEQNPFLGYRA
+348 KEEQNPFLGYRA

-377 LRASYYGNIMIM
+377 LRASHYGNVMIM
-389 YPMISSLEEIYKAN
+389 YPMISSLEEIYRAS
-403 EILDEAKRELASKN
+403 EILDEAKAELASNN

-422 NIKVGIMI
+422 NIKVGIMV
-430 EVPSAA
+430 EVPSTA
-436 VISDILIDE
+436 VMADMLIDE

-485 KKTIN
+485 KNTIDAAK
-490 SCLDKKEKFV
+490 DKKDKFV

-533 VKKLISMIDSKEAKM
+533 VKKLISLIDSNEAKE
-548 IADKV
+548 IANKV
-553 LTLKTAKEVE
+553 LTLKTAKEIE
-563 NYLEVCAKK
+563 SYLDSEAKK

>member
-23 KIPKIEKKTLITDDE
+23 KIPELKEKRLATLE
-38 ITKEKESLK
+38 ELTKEKEELK
-47 VILNEVVK
+47 EVLDSVVK
-55 DYEKLEKE
+55 DYEELEIN
-63 ASEDEIRQLC
+63 AVSEDIKQLC
-73 NFYKILLNSNSLIT
+73 NFYKILLNSKSLIT
-87 SMEEVIDKEKCDR
+87 SMEEVIDEEKCDKLTS
-100 NEAITKVMK
+100 ITKVMK
-109 RKANELSLVDNAY
+109 RKAEELSLVDNAY

-133 TNKLLR
+133 TNKLIR
-139 KSLGIKEIDLSKLK
+139 KALGIKEVDLSTLT

-159 AEEIPPSILLS
+159 SEEIPPSVLLS
-170 SNLNYVKGIVSE
+170 NNIGHVKGVVSE
-182 LGGKTSHVA
+182 IGGKTSHVA
-191 ILASTQGI
+191 ILASTLGI

-215 EVIYV
+215 ELIYV
-220 NGNEGYIENNL
+220 NGNEGFIENNL
-231 TDTKISE
+231 TDTNINA

-244 KEEILKASL
+244 KEELLKASL
-253 VDMKDKPSKTK
+253 VEMKDKESLTK
-264 DDKSL
+264 DNKSL
-269 LITAN
+269 EITAN
-274 AGELSELDKLLEV
+274 AGDLSELDKLLEV

-305 VEPEEDY
+305 TAPEEDY

-322 KLNGKQL
+322 KLNGKPL

-348 KEQNPFLGYRA
+348 EEQNPFLGYRA

-377 LRASYYGNIMIM
+377 LRASNYGNVMIM
-389 YPMISSLEEIYKAN
+389 YPMISSLEEVYKAN

-436 VISDILIDE
+436 VISNILIDE

-485 KKTIN
+485 KKTID
-490 SCLDKKEKFV
+490 SVKDKKDKFV

-520 LQEFSVNA
+520 LHEFSVNA

-533 VKKLISMIDSKEAKM
+533 VKKLISMIDSKEAEE
-548 IADKV
+548 IANKV

-563 NYLEVCAKK
+563 AYLDGEAKK
-572 IYGKYY
+572 IYGEYY

>member
-23 KIPKIEKKTLITDDE
+23 KIPELKEKRLATLE
-38 ITKEKESLK
+38 ELTKEKEELK
-47 VILNEVVK
+47 EVLDSVVK
-55 DYEKLEKE
+55 DYEELEIN
-63 ASEDEIRQLC
+63 AVSEDIKQLC
-73 NFYKILLNSNSLIT
+73 NFYKILLNSKSLIT
-87 SMEEVIDKEKCDR
+87 SMEEVIDEEKCDKLTS
-100 NEAITKVMK
+100 ITKVMK
-109 RKANELSLVDNAY
+109 RKAEELSLVDNAY

-133 TNKLLR
+133 TNKLIR
-139 KSLGIKEIDLSKLK
+139 KALGIKEVDLSTLT

-159 AEEIPPSILLS
+159 SEEIPPSVLLS
-170 SNLNYVKGIVSE
+170 NNIGHVKGVVSE
-182 LGGKTSHVA
+182 IGGKTSHVA
-191 ILASTQGI
+191 ILASTLGI

-215 EVIYV
+215 ELIYV
-220 NGNEGYIENNL
+220 NGNEGFIENNL
-231 TDTKISE
+231 TDTNINA

-244 KEEILKASL
+244 KEELLKASL
-253 VDMKDKPSKTK
+253 VEMKDKESLTK
-264 DDKSL
+264 DNKSL
-269 LITAN
+269 EITAN
-274 AGELSELDKLLEV
+274 AGDLSELDKLLEV

-305 VEPEEDY
+305 TAPEEDY

-322 KLNGKQL
+322 KLNGKPL

-348 KEQNPFLGYRA
+348 EEQNPFLGYRA

-377 LRASYYGNIMIM
+377 LRASNYGNIMIM
-389 YPMISSLEEIYKAN
+389 YPMISSLEEVYKAN

-436 VISDILIDE
+436 VISNILIDE

-485 KKTIN
+485 KKTID
-490 SCLDKKEKFV
+490 SVKDKKDKFV

-520 LQEFSVNA
+520 LHEFSVNA

-533 VKKLISMIDSKEAKM
+533 VKKLISMIDSKEAEE
-548 IADKV
+548 IANKV

-563 NYLEVCAKK
+563 AYLDGEAKK
-572 IYGKYY
+572 IYGEYY

>member
-23 KIPKIEKKTLITDDE
+23 KIPELKEKSLTTLE
-38 ITKEKESLK
+38 ELTKENEELKEVLDS
-47 VILNEVVK
+47 VAK
-55 DYEKLEKE
+55 DYEELEINAVSDDIK
-63 ASEDEIRQLC
+63 QLC
-73 NFYKILLNSNSLIT
+73 NFYKILLNSKSLIT
-87 SMEEVIDKEKCDR
+87 SMEEVIDEEKC
-100 NEAITKVMK
+100 NKLNAITKVMK
-109 RKANELSLVDNAY
+109 RKAEELSLVDNAY

-133 TNKLLR
+133 TNKLIR
-139 KSLGIKEIDLSKLK
+139 KALGIKEVDLSTLT

-159 AEEIPPSILLS
+159 SEEIPPSVLLS
-170 SNLNYVKGIVSE
+170 NNIGHVKGIVSE
-182 LGGKTSHVA
+182 IGGKTSHVA
-191 ILASTQGI
+191 ILASTLGI

-215 EVIYV
+215 ELIYV
-220 NGNEGYIENNL
+220 NGNEGFIENNL
-231 TDTKISE
+231 TDTNINV

-244 KEEILKASL
+244 KEELLKASL
-253 VDMKDKPSKTK
+253 VEMKDKPSLTK
-264 DDKSL
+264 DNKSL
-269 LITAN
+269 EITAN
-274 AGELSELDKLLEV
+274 AGDLSELDKLLEV

-305 VEPEEDY
+305 TAPEEDY

-322 KLNGKQL
+322 KLNCKPL

-348 KEQNPFLGYRA
+348 EEQNPFLGYRA

-377 LRASYYGNIMIM
+377 LRASHYGNVMIM

-485 KKTIN
+485 KKTID
-490 SCLDKKEKFV
+490 SVKDKKDKFV

-520 LQEFSVNA
+520 LHEFSVNA

-533 VKKLISMIDSKEAKM
+533 VKKLISMIDSKEAEE
-548 IADKV
+548 IANKV
-553 LTLKTAKEVE
+553 LTLKTAKEIE
-563 NYLEVCAKK
+563 AYLDGEAKK

>member
-23 KIPKIEKKTLITDDE
+23 KIPELKAKKLETLE
-38 ITKEKESLK
+38 EVAKEKEDLK
-47 VILNEVVK
+47 EVLDSVVK
-55 DYEKLEKE
+55 DYEELEINAVSDDIK
-63 ASEDEIRQLC
+63 QLC
-73 NFYKILLNSNSLIT
+73 NFYKILLNSKSLIT
-87 SMEEVIDKEKCDR
+87 SMEEVIDEEKCDKIT
-100 NEAITKVMK
+100 AITKVMK
-109 RKANELSLVDNAY
+109 RKAEELSLVDNAY

-133 TNKLLR
+133 TNKLIR
-139 KSLGIKEIDLSKLK
+139 KALGIKEVDLSTLT

-159 AEEIPPSILLS
+159 SEEIPPSVLLS
-170 SNLNYVKGIVSE
+170 NNIGHVKGIVSE
-182 LGGKTSHVA
+182 IGGKTSHVA
-191 ILASTQGI
+191 ILASTLGI

-215 EVIYV
+215 ELIYV
-220 NGNEGYIENNL
+220 NGNEGFIENNL
-231 TDTKISE
+231 TDTNINA

-244 KEEILKASL
+244 KEELLKASL
-253 VDMKDKPSKTK
+253 QEMKDKPSLTK
-264 DDKSL
+264 DNKSL
-269 LITAN
+269 EITAN
-274 AGELSELDKLLEV
+274 AGDLSELDKLLEV

-305 VEPEEDY
+305 TAPEEDY

-322 KLNGKQL
+322 KLNGKPL

-342 PYIDIG
+342 LYIDIG
-348 KEQNPFLGYRA
+348 EEQNPFLGYRA

-377 LRASYYGNIMIM
+377 LRASNYGNVMIM
-389 YPMISSLEEIYKAN
+389 YPFVSSLEEVYKAN

-485 KKTIN
+485 KKTID
-490 SCLDKKEKFV
+490 SSRDKKDKFV

-520 LQEFSVNA
+520 LHEFSVNA

-533 VKKLISMIDSKEAKM
+533 VKKLISMIDSKEAVL
-548 IADKV
+548 IANKV

-563 NYLEVCAKK
+563 AYLDSKAKK

>member
-23 KIPKIEKKTLITDDE
+23 KIPELKEKSLTTLE
-38 ITKEKESLK
+38 ELTKEKEELK
-47 VILNEVVK
+47 EVLDSVVK
-55 DYEKLEKE
+55 DYEELEINAVSDDIK
-63 ASEDEIRQLC
+63 QLC
-73 NFYKILLNSNSLIT
+73 NFYKILLNSKSLIT
-87 SMEEVIDKEKCDR
+87 SMEEVIDEEKCDKIT
-100 NEAITKVMK
+100 AITKVMK
-109 RKANELSLVDNAY
+109 RKAEELSLVDNAY

-133 TNKLLR
+133 TNKLIR
-139 KSLGIKEIDLSKLK
+139 KALGIKEVDLSTLT

-159 AEEIPPSILLS
+159 SEEIPPSVLLS
-170 SNLNYVKGIVSE
+170 NNIGHVKGIVSE
-182 LGGKTSHVA
+182 IGGKTSHVA
-191 ILASTQGI
+191 ILASTLGI

-215 EVIYV
+215 ELIYV
-220 NGNEGYIENNL
+220 NGNEGFIENNL
-231 TDTKISE
+231 TDTNINA

-244 KEEILKASL
+244 KEELLKASL
-253 VDMKDKPSKTK
+253 VEMKDKLSLTK
-264 DDKSL
+264 DNKSL
-269 LITAN
+269 EITAN
-274 AGELSELDKLLEV
+274 AGDLSELDKLLEV

-305 VEPEEDY
+305 TAPEEDY

-322 KLNGKQL
+322 KLNGKPL

-348 KEQNPFLGYRA
+348 EEQNPFLGYRA

-377 LRASYYGNIMIM
+377 LRASNYGNIMIM
-389 YPMISSLEEIYKAN
+389 YPMISSLEEVYKAN

-436 VISDILIDE
+436 VISNILIDE

-485 KKTIN
+485 KKTID
-490 SCLDKKEKFV
+490 SVKDKKDKFV

-520 LQEFSVNA
+520 LHEFSVNA

-533 VKKLISMIDSKEAKM
+533 VKKLISMIDSKEAEE
-548 IADKV
+548 IANKV

-563 NYLEVCAKK
+563 AYLDGEAKK

>member
-23 KIPKIEKKTLITDDE
+23 KIPEIKTQKLETLE
-38 ITKEKESLK
+38 ELTKEKEDLK
-47 VILNEVVK
+47 EVLDSVVK
-55 DYEKLEKE
+55 DYEE
-63 ASEDEIRQLC
+63 SEISAVSDDIKQLC
-73 NFYKILLNSNSLIT
+73 NFYKILLNSKSLIT
-87 SMEEVIDKEKCDR
+87 SMEEVIDEEKCDKIT
-100 NEAITKVMK
+100 AITKVMK
-109 RKANELSLVDNAY
+109 RKAEELSLVDNAY

-133 TNKLLR
+133 TNKLIR
-139 KSLGIKEIDLSKLK
+139 KALGIKEVDLSTLT

-159 AEEIPPSILLS
+159 SEEIPPSVLLS
-170 SNLNYVKGIVSE
+170 NNLGYVKGIVSE
-182 LGGKTSHVA
+182 IGGKTSHVA
-191 ILASTQGI
+191 ILASTLGI

-215 EVIYV
+215 ELIYV
-220 NGNEGYIENNL
+220 NGNEGFIENNL
-231 TDTKISE
+231 TDTNINA

-244 KEEILKASL
+244 KEELLKASL
-253 VDMKDKPSKTK
+253 QEMKNKPSLTK
-264 DDKSL
+264 DNKSL
-269 LITAN
+269 EITAN
-274 AGELSELDKLLEV
+274 AGDLSELDKLLEV

-305 VEPEEDY
+305 TAPEEDY

-322 KLNGKQL
+322 KLNGKPL

-348 KEQNPFLGYRA
+348 EEKNPFLGYRA

-377 LRASYYGNIMIM
+377 LRASHYGNVMIM
-389 YPMISSLEEIYKAN
+389 YPMISSLEEVYKTN

-485 KKTIN
+485 KKTID
-490 SCLDKKEKFV
+490 SCLDKKDKFV

-533 VKKLISMIDSKEAKM
+533 VKKLISMIDSKEAKE
-548 IADKV
+548 ITDYV
-553 LTLKTAKEVE
+553 LTLKTSKEVE
-563 NYLEVCAKK
+563 AYLDKVAKK